1 VNVIKDIGS
10 MDNLDADSR
19 EHLGELQTMLMLNVK
34 AEIQAVDNFGD
45 MTEWLDDRLPRCV

>member
-1 VNVIKDIGS
+1 

-19 EHLGELQTMLMLNVK
+19 EHLGELQTMLTLNVK